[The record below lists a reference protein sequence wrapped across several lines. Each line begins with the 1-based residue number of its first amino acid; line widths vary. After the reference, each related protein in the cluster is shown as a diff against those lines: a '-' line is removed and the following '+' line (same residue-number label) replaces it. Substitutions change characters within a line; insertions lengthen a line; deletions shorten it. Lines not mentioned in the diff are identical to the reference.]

1 MRKSTI
7 ILTLAAILS
16 SNALSGQDTVFN
28 RVVTVERDFQP
39 DVQTAYKMQLT
50 PQVFQEDQE
59 KAKDSI
65 MYSSYSIPLI
75 VDYNLHP
82 LKAAKTDFTPQHTL
96 KGNIEGGIGHRNSHM
111 AFDYR
116 ITEVPK
122 MSLDLYANHNAY
134 WGRDAI
140 SESNL
145 GMKLVRNFK
154 KIDLFFGLDGGN
166 EYFTYYGRYFD
177 GTNKLTIPVGTIV
190 NENQSIWDIQANVGF
205 KTNNRKSAFQY
216 AFHTGYKAYIIT
228 NNMVENQLR
237 TNFDMSWKAKK
248 KHAAGVKFYMQN
260 SMYSNPTQD
269 STLHNKHALRLE
281 PYYEY
286 KHKAIRL
293 YAGVNIGLN
302 IGTGTLISVVDNVCF
317 VPTPNIEFEWKMM
330 DNIFHVYANAKGS
343 MGVGSVEEYLGYN
356 RYLNILAGKTFNS
369 PRNYTPADVQIGF
382 KIRPVKTMLLDIY
395 GGYAYTIG
403 ANQMLAIL
411 DTNNIS
417 VIDYTLDLNNLQC
430 WKVGASLHY
439 HYRDMINL
447 NVNGNYYAYST
458 PNATTPIY
466 DRPSWELYGRVD
478 VKIDSKWSCYS
489 ENYFAG
495 KRLAN
500 TTQGDRHLKPSIELN
515 LGAQYT
521 INNWLLVYL
530 QLNNFLNRKNDI
542 VYGYQVQGCH
552 FLGGVKYK
560 F

>member
-7 ILTLAAILS
+7 ILTLAALFS
-16 SNALSGQDTVFN
+16 SNALIGQDTVFN

-39 DVQTAYKMQLT
+39 DVKTAYKMQIT
-50 PQVFQEDQE
+50 PLVFEDNQE
-59 KAKDSI
+59 ATKDTI
-65 MYSSYSIPLI
+65 KYSSYSIPLL

-82 LKAAKTDFTPQHTL
+82 LKAAQTDFTPIQTL
-96 KGNIEGGIGHRNSHM
+96 KGNIEGGVGHRNSHM

-116 ITEVPK
+116 ITDVPN
-122 MSLDLYANHNAY
+122 MSLDLYAKHNAY
-134 WGRDAI
+134 WGRDAL

-145 GMKLVRNFK
+145 GMQLVRNFK
-154 KIDLFFGLDGGN
+154 KIDMFFELDGGN
-166 EYFTYYGRYFD
+166 EFFTYYGRYFD
-177 GTNKLTIPVGTIV
+177 GTNKLTIPVGTAV
-190 NENQSIWDIQANVGF
+190 NENQSIWNISANVGF
-205 KTNNRKSAFQY
+205 KTKGKSAFTY
-216 AFHTGYKAYIIT
+216 AFQTGYKAYIAT
-228 NNMVENQLR
+228 DNMVENQLR
-237 TNFDMSWKAKK
+237 TNFDMTWKAKK

-260 SMYSNPTQD
+260 SMYSNPTKD

-293 YAGVNIGLN
+293 HAGVNIGLN
-302 IGTGTLISVVDNVCF
+302 IGTGKLISAVDNVCF
-317 VPTPNIEFEWKMM
+317 APTPNIEFEWKMM
-330 DNIFHVYANAKGS
+330 DNIFHIYANAKGS

-356 RYLNILAGKTFNS
+356 RYLNIQAGKTFND
-369 PRNYTPADVQIGF
+369 PRNYTPADLQVGF

-403 ANQMLAIL
+403 ANQMYAIL

-417 VIDYTLDLNNLQC
+417 VIDYSLQLNNLQC

-447 NVNGNYYAYST
+447 SISGNYYAYST
-458 PNATTPIY
+458 TNSITPQVY
-466 DRPSWELYGRVD
+466 DRPSWDLYGRVD
-478 VKIDSKWSCYS
+478 VKIDNKWSCYS

-495 KRLAN
+495 KRIAS
-500 TTQGDRHLKPSIELN
+500 TTLGDIQLKPTIELN

-521 INNWLLVYL
+521 INNWLNVYV

-542 VYGYQVQGCH
+542 FYGYQSQGCH
-552 FLGGVKYK
+552 FIGGVKYK

>member
-7 ILTLAAILS
+7 ILTLAALFS
-16 SNALSGQDTVFN
+16 SNALIGQDTVFN

-39 DVQTAYKMQLT
+39 DVKTAYKMQIT
-50 PQVFQEDQE
+50 PLVFEDNQE
-59 KAKDSI
+59 AIKDTI
-65 MYSSYSIPLI
+65 KYSSYSIPLI

-82 LKAAKTDFTPQHTL
+82 LKAAQTDFTPIQTL
-96 KGNIEGGIGHRNSHM
+96 KGNIEGGVGHRNSHM

-116 ITEVPK
+116 ITDVPN
-122 MSLDLYANHNAY
+122 MSLDLYAKHNAY
-134 WGRDAI
+134 WGRDAL

-145 GMKLVRNFK
+145 GMQLVRNFK
-154 KIDLFFGLDGGN
+154 KIDMFFELDGGN
-166 EYFTYYGRYFD
+166 EFFTYYGRYFD
-177 GTNKLTIPVGTIV
+177 GTNKLTTPVGTAV
-190 NENQSIWDIQANVGF
+190 NENQSIWNISANVGF
-205 KTNNRKSAFQY
+205 KTKGKSAFTY
-216 AFHTGYKAYIIT
+216 AFQTGYKAYIVT
-228 NNMVENQLR
+228 DNMVENQLR
-237 TNFDMSWKAKK
+237 TNFDMTWKAKK

-260 SMYSNPTQD
+260 SMYSNPTKD

-293 YAGVNIGLN
+293 HAGVNIGLN
-302 IGTGTLISVVDNVCF
+302 IGTGKLISAVDNVCF
-317 VPTPNIEFEWKMM
+317 APTPNIEFEWKMM
-330 DNIFHVYANAKGS
+330 DNIFHIYANAKGS

-356 RYLNILAGKTFNS
+356 RYLNIQAGKTFND
-369 PRNYTPADVQIGF
+369 PRNYTPADLQIGF

-403 ANQMLAIL
+403 ANQMYAIL

-417 VIDYTLDLNNLQC
+417 VIDYSLQLNNLQC

-447 NVNGNYYAYST
+447 SVSGNYYAYST
-458 PNATTPIY
+458 TNSITPQVY
-466 DRPSWELYGRVD
+466 DRPSWDLYGRVD
-478 VKIDSKWSCYS
+478 VKIDNKWSCYS

-495 KRLAN
+495 KRIAS
-500 TTQGDRHLKPSIELN
+500 TTLGDIQLKPTIELN

-521 INNWLLVYL
+521 INNWLNVYV

-542 VYGYQVQGCH
+542 FYGYQAQGCH
-552 FLGGVKYK
+552 FIGGVKYK